1 MMFKYSFENE
11 MISNLINK
19 SVNIV
24 LDKGYRTNDI
34 FSEGSSLLSTSEMGD
49 AVLEELKNENI

>member
-1 MMFKYSFENE
+1 